1 MNEVFKGLYLLASAL
16 CLGAS
21 IYQNFLLI
29 KNYFKRDTVY
39 KNEEITFEGN
49 MFTPDLLICRD
60 PPIYNDTESVIQNNK
75 IRLWN
80 SRNGNGF
87 EDLAKF
93 SYEHKKIVTMYKV
106 VLINAMYNF
115 LN

>member
-29 KNYFKRDTVY
+29 RNYFQYDTVY
-39 KNEEITFEGN
+39 KNEEITIAGN

-60 PPIYNDTESVIQNNK
+60 PPIFNETESVIQNNVV
-75 IRLWN
+75 RLWN

-93 SYEHKKIVTMYKV
+93 PYEHKKIVTMYKV
-106 VLINAMYNF
+106 TPIDGLFPNP
-115 LN
+115 